1 MQNKI
6 YSSNSFL
13 ALQECFQ
20 EFLVIYDCKYQFHH
34 ISSTVLLELHTI
46 YLFDFYFT
54 SPPDKLHFFH
64 FT

>member
-46 YLFDFYFT
+46 YLFDF
-54 SPPDKLHFFH
+54 
-64 FT
+64 